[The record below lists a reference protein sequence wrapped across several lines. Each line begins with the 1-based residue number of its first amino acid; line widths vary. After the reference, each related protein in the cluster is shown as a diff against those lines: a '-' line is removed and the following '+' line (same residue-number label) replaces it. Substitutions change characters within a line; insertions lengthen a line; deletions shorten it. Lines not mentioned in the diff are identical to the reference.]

1 MQLEILIGNEEVRK
15 TTFKWNVSHLQDT
28 CNRLEECWNKLLED
42 ASFFSKM
49 RHITRIYKQLSK
61 NKTRDYKKGKLN
73 LKASNLEVYVATLH
87 EDVYNVDKHD
97 QPT

>member
-1 MQLEILIGNEEVRK
+1 
-15 TTFKWNVSHLQDT
+15 
-28 CNRLEECWNKLLED
+28 
-42 ASFFSKM
+42 M

-87 EDVYNVDKHD
+87 EDVYNVDKHG